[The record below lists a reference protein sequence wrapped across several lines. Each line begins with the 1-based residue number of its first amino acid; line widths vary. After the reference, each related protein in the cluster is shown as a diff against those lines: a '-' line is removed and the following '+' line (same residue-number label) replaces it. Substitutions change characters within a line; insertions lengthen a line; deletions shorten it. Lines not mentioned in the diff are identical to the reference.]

1 MAVDYDPKKA
11 HEYYMRHRNLKGRH
25 SQKGFGETQKAQWYY
40 AKEQLKEQK
49 KDRDKTDS
57 ENIKSQ
63 RKQSLEAIRAERDRK
78 KKQLAD
84 IAKKTSEQV
93 KQLKKRLKYLPPE
106 QRAIMAD
113 RIKGMIETVK
123 DQRGA
128 QRKRLSE
135 QANAKSESVRKKASA
150 DLKSAKARSNEQY
163 ERDLDAAYKKIK
175 G

>member
-1 MAVDYDPKKA
+1 
-11 HEYYMRHRNLKGRH
+11 
-25 SQKGFGETQKAQWYY
+25 
-40 AKEQLKEQK
+40 
-49 KDRDKTDS
+49 
-57 ENIKSQ
+57 
-63 RKQSLEAIRAERDRK
+63 
-78 KKQLAD
+78 
-84 IAKKTSEQV
+84 
-93 KQLKKRLKYLPPE
+93 
-106 QRAIMAD
+106 MAD

-128 QRKRLSE
+128 QRKQLSE